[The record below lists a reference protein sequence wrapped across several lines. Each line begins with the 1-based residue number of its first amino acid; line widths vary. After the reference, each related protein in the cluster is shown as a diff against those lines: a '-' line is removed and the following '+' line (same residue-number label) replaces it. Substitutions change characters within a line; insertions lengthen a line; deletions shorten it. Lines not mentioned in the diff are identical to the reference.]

1 MDELLGGRQ
10 TSGLERRGS
19 ELLRPVGPW
28 TPAVHEYLKHL
39 ETVGFR
45 GAPRVVGIEGDH
57 EVLTFLEGDVLADP
71 EWEPGRGNPLPAYA
85 RTDDVLAAVG
95 HLLRELHEASRS
107 FKPQRT
113 DYRFHP
119 HAPNP
124 GEIVSHGDLGP
135 WNTVYR
141 AGLPVAFID
150 WDAAG
155 PIDPLLDLAAA
166 AWAFLPLESDRQL
179 AESGFDPL
187 PDLPHRLRV
196 FVDAYGL
203 TGRPTIIPAL
213 QQAKLKVV
221 EQVQHWPIDAA
232 GAAGSLEFLAGELRW
247 LDSITPALRR
257 AL

>member
-1 MDELLGGRQ
+1 M

-19 ELLRPVGPW
+19 DLLRPVGSW

-39 ETVGFR
+39 ESVGFH
-45 GAPRVVGIEGDH
+45 GAPRVVSIEGDH

-85 RTDDVLAAVG
+85 RTDDALAAVG
-95 HLLRELHEASRS
+95 HLLRDLHEASGS
-107 FKPQRT
+107 FQPQRT
-113 DYRFHP
+113 GYRFHP
-119 HAPNP
+119 H
-124 GEIVSHGDLGP
+124 
-135 WNTVYR
+135 
-141 AGLPVAFID
+141 
-150 WDAAG
+150 
-155 PIDPLLDLAAA
+155 
-166 AWAFLPLESDRQL
+166 
-179 AESGFDPL
+179 
-187 PDLPHRLRV
+187 HRLRV

-203 TGRPTIIPAL
+203 TDRPTIIPAL
-213 QQAKLKVV
+213 QQAKLKIV